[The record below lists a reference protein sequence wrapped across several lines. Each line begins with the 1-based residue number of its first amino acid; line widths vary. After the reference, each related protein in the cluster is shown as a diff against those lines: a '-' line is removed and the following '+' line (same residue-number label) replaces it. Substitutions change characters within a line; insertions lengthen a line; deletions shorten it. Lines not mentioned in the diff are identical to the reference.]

1 MYNCGV
7 IIFLINKL
15 FKFTRMI
22 IDCHTHNGEF
32 GGKYRTPEELIT
44 SMDEAGI
51 DISFLFANL
60 HSGRGL
66 STKHVVEIA
75 KQYPRLKAVGN
86 ITYAT
91 LDKEQI
97 GTITQHAKNKEI
109 IAVKFYLGYEAF
121 YPTDEKL
128 FPIYEMCIASDMP
141 VIFHTGILESSFN
154 GLMKH
159 SHPLN
164 IDEVAGLFPDL
175 KIMIAHMGNPWLMDC
190 AAVVAKNKN
199 VYVDCSGYFK
209 EYSPIEPEE
218 ESMFKNQL
226 TQFRVFVG
234 DFKKMLFGTDWP
246 IYSQKEYL
254 KAVQSLPMTEEEREL
269 VFYKNAQNLFHI

>member
-1 MYNCGV
+1 
-7 IIFLINKL
+7 
-15 FKFTRMI
+15 MI
-22 IDCHTHNGEF
+22 IDCHTHNGKF
-32 GGKYRTPEELIT
+32 NGKYRTPEELIA

-60 HSGRGL
+60 HSGGGVPT
-66 STKHVVEIA
+66 SKVVEIA

-91 LDKEQI
+91 LESGQI
-97 GTITQHAKNKEI
+97 ETITQHVKNKEI
-109 IAVKFYLGYEAF
+109 IAIKFYLGYEAF

-128 FPIYEMCIASDMP
+128 FPIYKMCIANDTP
-141 VIFHTGILESSFN
+141 VIFHTGILESSFK
-154 GLMKH
+154 GLMRH

-199 VYVDCSGYFK
+199 VYTDCSGYFK
-209 EYSPIEPEE
+209 EYTAIEPEE
-218 ESMFKNQL
+218 ESMFRQQL
-226 TQFRVFVG
+226 NEFKVFVG
-234 DFKKMLFGTDWP
+234 DYKKMLFGTDWP

-254 KAVQSLPMTEEEREL
+254 QAVQSLPMTDQEREL